1 MLFTSISNIS
11 TSTAATELLFG
22 APTTSARTLGGII
35 LECGLKF
42 SGVGGAASTTSTT
55 TSTTTTTTV
64 TTNTT
69 TTLTSGFNLNL
80 RSLTSTGINN
90 TDLVSVSSVPLT
102 STVNSVVTPVMT
114 YGQLDGLINKWSLE
128 VEDQE
133 KLFLH
138 QATQVNAWDHIL
150 IKNGEKITALH
161 REVEKVK
168 LDQKRLGQEL
178 YFILSQKKESEDI
191 LTPAEESV
199 DKSGPV
205 YLLHADEKQER
216 THDAKEGRRGKGF

>member
-1 MLFTSISNIS
+1 MVTNLASHDIMLV
-11 TSTAATELLFG
+11 
-22 APTTSARTLGGII
+22 LGQD
-35 LECGLKF
+35 
-42 SGVGGAASTTSTT
+42 
-55 TSTTTTTTV
+55 
-64 TTNTT
+64 
-69 TTLTSGFNLNL
+69 LNL
-80 RSLTSTGINN
+80 VSHWIPPTVPWWGIPHQFSWWG
-90 TDLVSVSSVPLT
+90 TVPWWGIPLSGKKLPVT
-102 STVNSVVTPVMT
+102 FPLNLADNVPAEDPECQSSVVTPVMT

-216 THDAKEGRRGKGF
+216 T